1 MPASTSAN
9 LWQAWPRSST
19 AYNRRSVLCNP
30 RLSPRR
36 PGRRGARRKSPQKWP
51 QLPGI
56 TRPMKQEEKETIA
69 LWRLGVLGP
78 LISARLEHGDRRR
91 YIEEAAARLQRSEE
105 RRVGKECRSR
115 WSPYH

>member
-9 LWQAWPRSST
+9 LWRAWPRSFS

-36 PGRRGARRKSPQKWP
+36 PGRRGAWRKSPQKWP

-78 LISARLEHGDRRR
+78 LI
-91 YIEEAAARLQRSEE
+91 RSEE
-105 RRVGKECRSR
+105 HTSELQSHSDLVCRLLLEKKKKQKK
-115 WSPYH
+115 